1 MVHLHCQNSRDF
13 LPNEMPVGVYPV
25 NIDTFRIDRCINEK
39 IMGISVIGSW

>member
-25 NIDTFRIDRCINEK
+25 NIDTFRIE
-39 IMGISVIGSW
+39 IMGISVIGSWYQ